1 MQAAGAGSILVLYRN
16 LGPRGNARRE
26 FGKKARESN
35 PALPDAKDFPQDKP
49 RERTPPS
56 HEGNALAAHSGSA
69 GRFLTGPDFLP
80 APGTLAGL
88 ENLLAQADGSGGNF
102 DEFVVGNKLDG
113 LLEAQLAV
121 RD

>member
-1 MQAAGAGSILVLYRN
+1 MVLYRN

-56 HEGNALAAHSGSA
+56 HEGTLSLRVPASA
-69 GRFLTGPDFLP
+69 GCFLTGPDFLP

-121 RD
+121 GD